1 MRYLHRS
8 FIICGLAL
16 FACAVLAIAVPL
28 TPLVAAPIPIAV
40 SVGCLCLALFVA
52 SAPSLRF
59 KKVLRSDGI
68 QKHFRLFRLL
78 WERGAPGVPGGGYSA
93 KLAIGLRPRLFER
106 EREYGKAFLF
116 TILGLR
122 IHYSRSYGGIYG

>member
-1 MRYLHRS
+1 MLRS
-8 FIICGLAL
+8 LIICGMAA
-16 FACAVLAIAVPL
+16 FACAVLSIALTV
-28 TPLVAAPIPIAV
+28 TPLIIAPIPIALAI
-40 SVGCLCLALFVA
+40 GCAAIVLFIL

-59 KKVLRSDGI
+59 KSVLRFDEI
-68 QKHFRLFRLL
+68 QKHLRLFRLI
-78 WERGAPGVPGGGYSA
+78 WERGRPGVPGGGYSA

-122 IHYSRSYGGIYG
+122 IHYSRSYGGIFA

>member
-1 MRYLHRS
+1 MRS
-8 FIICGLAL
+8 FRSLIICGLAV
-16 FACAVLAIAVPL
+16 FACVALSTALTLMPPIIAPV
-28 TPLVAAPIPIAV
+28 PIAL
-40 SVGCLCLALFVA
+40 SIGCAALALFIL

-59 KKVLRSDGI
+59 KSVLRFDEI
-68 QKHFRLFRLL
+68 QNHLRLFRLM
-78 WERGAPGVPGGGYSA
+78 WERGRPGVPGGGYSA
-93 KLAIGLRPRLFER
+93 KLAIGLRPRLFHR

>member
-1 MRYLHRS
+1 MRLLRS
-8 FIICGLAL
+8 LFVCGLAL
-16 FACAVLAIAVPL
+16 IACASVIIAV
-28 TPLVAAPIPIAV
+28 TAIPLVAAPVPIALA
-40 SVGCLCLALFVA
+40 VGCAMLLHLIVT
-52 SAPSLRF
+52 APSLRF
-59 KKVLRSDGI
+59 KRVMRSDSI

-78 WERGAPGVPGGGYSA
+78 WERGTPGKPGGGYSA

-122 IHYSRSYGGIYG
+122 IHYSRSCCGIYG

>member
-1 MRYLHRS
+1 MRMLRS
-8 FIICGLAL
+8 LIICGLAL
-16 FACAVLAIAVPL
+16 VAFAAVVLALTVAPIAV
-28 TPLVAAPIPIAV
+28 APIPIALA
-40 SVGCLCLALFVA
+40 VGCALLLHLMIT
-52 SAPSLRF
+52 APSLRF
-59 KKVLRSDGI
+59 KRVLRFDEI

-78 WERGAPGVPGGGYSA
+78 WERGTPGIPGGGYSA

-116 TILGLR
+116 TVLGLR

>member
-1 MRYLHRS
+1 MRMLRS
-8 FIICGLAL
+8 LIIGGL
-16 FACAVLAIAVPL
+16 AVLAFAALSLAMTVTPPIIAPV
-28 TPLVAAPIPIAV
+28 PIAL
-40 SVGCLCLALFVA
+40 SIGCAALAVFIL

-59 KKVLRSDGI
+59 KSVMRFDEI
-68 QKHFRLFRLL
+68 QKHLRLFRLL
-78 WERGAPGVPGGGYSA
+78 WERGRPGVPGGGYSA